1 MLHQLSTASKGVVY
15 GLGKASPSCHK
26 YGGQFERFML
36 EKDGSRYQECARQ
49 AETEDSAEKVQCSM
63 L

>member
-1 MLHQLSTASKGVVY
+1 MDWVRLLLAVTKHE
-15 GLGKASPSCHK
+15 C
-26 YGGQFERFML
+26 GGQFERFML
-36 EKDGSRYQECARQ
+36 EKDGSRYQECAKQ